1 MSIFFPRFQEFS
13 PLFRLADEIEKA
25 SRTQQHCAVQR
36 SFAPRFDVKE
46 TQETYELNGELP
58 GVDQSNIN
66 IEWSDDFTLTVSGR
80 SEKVTKKTNEKA
92 ATAEASDKASEAEFV
107 EVESEPENNY
117 HSPTVEDDGAA
128 ESSAAAE
135 EKTATKTEES
145 QAAAQPQEPK
155 SRYWITERSY
165 GSFNR
170 TFKFPAR
177 VETDAVSAS
186 LNNGVLNIVVPKAKA
201 REPRKIVIQ

>member
-1 MSIFFPRFQEFS
+1 MSVFFPRFQEFS
-13 PLFRLADEIEKA
+13 PIFRLVDELDRA
-25 SRTQQHCAVQR
+25 SRTQHCAPVR

-66 IEWSDDFTLTVSGR
+66 IEWSDDFTLTVSGHA
-80 SEKVTKKTNEKA
+80 EKVSKKTNEKA
-92 ATAEASDKASEAEFV
+92 PVTDASDKASEAEFV

-117 HSPTVEDDGAA
+117 HSPTVEEEGAAA

-135 EKTATKTEES
+135 AKAVSKTEE
-145 QAAAQPQEPK
+145 AKEVAQEPK
-155 SRYWITERSY
+155 SKYWIHERSY

-177 VETDAVSAS
+177 VDTDAVTAS
-186 LNNGVLNIVVPKAKA
+186 LNNGVLSIVVPKAKA
-201 REPRKIVIQ
+201 REPRRIVIQ